1 MSLLVSGCLFAI
13 TATTPSIGTI
23 KSPGEFR
30 VDGITIHGNST
41 IFDGNVIET
50 EMSRSVIEL
59 TGAQITLSRQSRV
72 KVYRDRV
79 VLENGGGLVRNAGK
93 HTIEAATLRIVPIS
107 NDSVVQIDMSGPT
120 HIAVSSQSGSADVR
134 NSGGVLVAS
143 LRTGMALAFDP
154 QAGAAAAATV
164 SGLLHVVG
172 STFFVTDTTANIT
185 FELRGDLAKY
195 ANKNVRVTG
204 SIMGGAVAAAGA
216 SQVIHVTSIDVVSG
230 GKKAAAGGAAGAA
243 GTAGTAGTAGAA
255 AGGLSAGATA
265 AIVAGVGVA
274 GAVAGLGLTGN
285 LSGDS
290 SASRQ

>member
-13 TATTPSIGTI
+13 TATAPSIGTI

-30 VDGITIHGNST
+30 VDGTTIHGNST

-72 KVYRDRV
+72 KVFRDRL
-79 VLENGGGLVRNAGK
+79 VLETGGGLVRNAGK
-93 HTIEAATLRIVPIS
+93 HTIEVATLRIAPAS
-107 NDSVVQIDMSGPT
+107 NDSVLQIDMSGPT

-134 NSGGVLVAS
+134 NSGGVLIAS

-164 SGLLHVVG
+164 TGTLHVKG
-172 STFFVTDTTANIT
+172 TTFVLTDTTANIT

-195 ANKNVRVTG
+195 ANKTVRVTG
-204 SIMGGAVAAAGA
+204 SIMGSAVAAAGA
-216 SQVIHVTSIDVVSG
+216 SQVIHVTSIDVVSS
-230 GKKAAAGGAAGAA
+230 GKKAAAA
-243 GTAGTAGTAGAA
+243 GTPGAGGGTGTAGAA
-255 AGGLSAGATA
+255 AGGLSTGATV

-274 GAVAGLGLTGN
+274 GGVAGLALTGN

-290 SASRQ
+290 PVSRQ